1 MVVQQEPKVINS
13 QGLGTH
19 ILKPWVFY
27 HLLQLPS
34 SPVVLA
40 TPKF

>member
-1 MVVQQEPKVINS
+1 MVVQQEPKFINS
-13 QGLGTH
+13 QVLATH
-19 ILKPWVFY
+19 ILEPWVFY
-27 HLLQLPS
+27 HLLQLLT